1 MASYF
6 EDLLSML
13 GLGSEIEERSYMAQE
28 RADQRSEHS
37 VKRVKLS
44 KEELYKLS
52 EEFGDMEWQQE
63 VAPYVEDAEI
73 DVSKARFHGLPDEP
87 NQSLTLAGYSLP
99 EGQGDGESMEYRSR
113 DTGKKYAF
121 PQDAGT
127 VNVIGAGAAV
137 PAVWG
142 HEYRHQEDKEGGR
155 GGEYDNR
162 KKDLL
167 YAQDKKDWDRAV
179 DVMLR
184 YMARSDEKIVELYN
198 EGTPEEKEQH
208 IIDFIGRENSL
219 SQVKDGE
226 GAMWKLRKAQLR
238 AEKDSGAVQ
247 MPEDYRAGGNVKLI

>member
-87 NQSLTLAGYSLP
+87 NQPSRKT
-99 EGQGDGESMEYRSR
+99 QGR
-113 DTGKKYAF
+113 
-121 PQDAGT
+121 
-127 VNVIGAGAAV
+127 
-137 PAVWG
+137 
-142 HEYRHQEDKEGGR
+142 
-155 GGEYDNR
+155 
-162 KKDLL
+162 
-167 YAQDKKDWDRAV
+167 
-179 DVMLR
+179 
-184 YMARSDEKIVELYN
+184 
-198 EGTPEEKEQH
+198 
-208 IIDFIGRENSL
+208 
-219 SQVKDGE
+219 
-226 GAMWKLRKAQLR
+226 
-238 AEKDSGAVQ
+238 
-247 MPEDYRAGGNVKLI
+247 